1 MRHKKKG
8 RKLNRNSSHRKA
20 MFANMASSMILHGR
34 IKTTL
39 VKAKELKTILE
50 PMITMAIKKDK
61 DIASRLL
68 FAKLRDKAAVKK
80 LIEVIGPQNADR
92 PGGYLSVLRCGF
104 RAGDSAMM
112 SIVQFSADKPSADSQ
127 E

>member
-20 MFANMASSMILHGR
+20 MFANMATSMIVHGR

-39 VKAKELKTILE
+39 IKAKELRTILE
-50 PMITMAIKKDK
+50 PMITMAIKNDK
-61 DIASRLL
+61 NIASRLL
-68 FAKLRDKAAVKK
+68 FAKLRDKVAVKK
-80 LIEVIGPQNADR
+80 LVDVIGPQNSTR
-92 PGGYLSVLRCGF
+92 PGGYLSILKCGY

-112 SIVQFSADKPSADSQ
+112 SIVQFSADKPVAEAQ

>member
-39 VKAKELKTILE
+39 IKAKELRVILE
-50 PMITMAIKKDK
+50 PMITMAIKGDK
-61 DIASRLL
+61 NTASRLL
-68 FAKLRDKAAVKK
+68 FAKLRNKAAVKK
-80 LIEVIGPQNADR
+80 LIEVIGPQNANR
-92 PGGYLSVLRCGF
+92 PGGYLSILKCGY
-104 RAGDSAMM
+104 RAGDNAMM
-112 SIVQFSADKPSADSQ
+112 SVVQFSADKPAA
-127 E
+127 ETAE

>member
-39 VKAKELKTILE
+39 IKAKELRVILE

-61 DIASRLL
+61 NTASRIL
-68 FAKLRDKAAVKK
+68 FSKLRDKAAVKK
-80 LIEVIGPQNADR
+80 LIDVIGPENNGR
-92 PGGYLSVLRCGF
+92 PGGYLSILKCGH
-104 RAGDSAMM
+104 RAGDSAPM
-112 SIVQFSADKPSADSQ
+112 SIVQFSADKPVVEAQ

>member
-39 VKAKELKTILE
+39 IKAKELRVILE

-61 DIASRLL
+61 NTASRIL
-68 FAKLRDKAAVKK
+68 FSKLRDKAAVKK
-80 LIEVIGPQNADR
+80 LIDVIGPQNANR
-92 PGGYLSVLRCGF
+92 PGGYLSILKCGY

-112 SIVQFSADKPSADSQ
+112 SIVQFSVDKPVVEAQ